1 MTRRR
6 NEENLRPSQNTES
19 RYINKI
25 ETFLRK
31 ENQPYSERHIA
42 ERVFNLISKD
52 GDGSIPTSKKDLREL
67 SHIRNALKILVKEK
81 KIIESL
87 VEDPRTTEQV
97 LHYSIMGWYA
107 TP

>member
-1 MTRRR
+1 MGQRR
-6 NEENLRPSQNTES
+6 NEENFSPSQNAEP

-42 ERVFNLISKD
+42 ERVFNLIRK
-52 GDGSIPTSKKDLREL
+52 DGSIPTSKEDLREL
-67 SHIRNALKILVKEK
+67 SRIRNALKILVKEK

-87 VEDPRTTEQV
+87 VEDPRTKEQV
-97 LHYSIMGWYA
+97 LHYSITGWYA

>member
-1 MTRRR
+1 MGPRR
-6 NEENLRPSQNTES
+6 NEEKFSPSQNAES

-42 ERVFNLISKD
+42 ERVFNLIRK
-52 GDGSIPTSKKDLREL
+52 DGSIPTSKEDLREL
-67 SHIRNALKILVKEK
+67 SRIRNALKILVKEK

-87 VEDPRTTEQV
+87 VEDPRTREQV
-97 LHYSIMGWYA
+97 LHYSITGWYA

>member
-1 MTRRR
+1 MGQRR
-6 NEENLRPSQNTES
+6 NEENFSPSQNAES

-42 ERVFNLISKD
+42 ERVFNLIRK
-52 GDGSIPTSKKDLREL
+52 DGSIPTSKEDLREL
-67 SHIRNALKILVKEK
+67 SRIRSALKILVKEK

-87 VEDPRTTEQV
+87 VEDPHTKEQV

>member
-1 MTRRR
+1 MSQRR
-6 NEENLRPSQNTES
+6 NEENFSPYQNAES
-19 RYINKI
+19 RYIKKI

-42 ERVFNLISKD
+42 ERVFNLIRE
-52 GDGSIPTSKKDLREL
+52 DGSIPTSEEDLREI
-67 SHIRNALKILVKEK
+67 SRIRNALKILVKEK

-87 VEDPRTTEQV
+87 VEDPRTKEQV
-97 LHYSIMGWYA
+97 LHYSITGWYA

>member
-1 MTRRR
+1 MSQRR
-6 NEENLRPSQNTES
+6 NEENFRPSQNTES

-52 GDGSIPTSKKDLREL
+52 GSILTSKKDLREL

-87 VEDPRTTEQV
+87 VEDPRTKEQV

>member
-1 MTRRR
+1 MSQRR
-6 NEENLRPSQNTES
+6 NEENFSPSQNTES

-25 ETFLRK
+25 ETFLRR

-42 ERVFNLISKD
+42 ERVFNLISKN
-52 GDGSIPTSKKDLREL
+52 GSIPTTKKDLREL
-67 SHIRNALKILVKEK
+67 SRIRNALKILVKEK

-87 VEDPRTTEQV
+87 VEDPRTKEQV
-97 LHYSIMGWYA
+97 LHYSVMGWCA

>member
-1 MTRRR
+1 MSQRR
-6 NEENLRPSQNTES
+6 NEENFSPSQNAEA

-42 ERVFNLISKD
+42 ERVFNLIRE
-52 GDGSIPTSKKDLREL
+52 DGSIPTSEEDLREI
-67 SHIRNALKILVKEK
+67 SRIRNALKILVKEK

-87 VEDPRTTEQV
+87 VEDPRTKEQV
-97 LHYSIMGWYA
+97 LHYSITGWYA

>member
-1 MTRRR
+1 MSQRR
-6 NEENLRPSQNTES
+6 NEENFRPSRNTES
-19 RYINKI
+19 KYINKI

-52 GDGSIPTSKKDLREL
+52 GSIPTSEKDLREL
-67 SHIRNALKILVKEK
+67 SRIRNALKILVKEK

-87 VEDPRTTEQV
+87 IEDPRTKEQV

>member
-1 MTRRR
+1 MSQRR
-6 NEENLRPSQNTES
+6 NEENFSPSQNAES
-19 RYINKI
+19 GYINKI

-42 ERVFNLISKD
+42 ERVFNLIRK
-52 GDGSIPTSKKDLREL
+52 DGSIPTSKEDLREL
-67 SHIRNALKILVKEK
+67 SRIRNALKILVKEK

-87 VEDPRTTEQV
+87 VEDPRTKEQV

>member
-1 MTRRR
+1 MGQRR
-6 NEENLRPSQNTES
+6 NEENFSPSQNAEP

-42 ERVFNLISKD
+42 ERVFNLIRK
-52 GDGSIPTSKKDLREL
+52 DGSIPTSKEDLREL

-87 VEDPRTTEQV
+87 VEDPRTREQV
-97 LHYSIMGWYA
+97 LHYSITGWYA